1 MAGLN
6 KNDIE
11 QISLLQSV
19 IPPTLYTTHYTF
31 TAATG
36 RAENGIE
43 LSANGVFEHLS
54 NGTGHPLT
62 ESWFGSGAS
71 KSGASPK

>member
-43 LSANGVFEHLS
+43 LSANGVF
-54 NGTGHPLT
+54 
-62 ESWFGSGAS
+62 
-71 KSGASPK
+71 

>member
-11 QISLLQSV
+11 QISLLQNV
-19 IPPTLYTTHYTF
+19 IPPTLYTTHYTI
-31 TAATG
+31 TAATS

-43 LSANGVFEHLS
+43 IVCKWRFLSIYQMEPVIR
-54 NGTGHPLT
+54 
-62 ESWFGSGAS
+62 
-71 KSGASPK
+71 